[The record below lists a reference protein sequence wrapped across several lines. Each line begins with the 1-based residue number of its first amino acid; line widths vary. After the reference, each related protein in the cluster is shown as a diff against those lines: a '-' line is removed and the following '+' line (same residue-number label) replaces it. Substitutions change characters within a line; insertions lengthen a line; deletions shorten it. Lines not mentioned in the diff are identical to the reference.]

1 MIYQI
6 FGLKKSKPEVT
17 KVHHLGELLR
27 KGTLTQIVKECGVDQ
42 SNLLLGETD
51 TMQRRLVSIKRPLA
65 LVGPAGSGQIET
77 LKLLTAQYVALGH
90 PVIFFDCAGDKET
103 KSEIITLASELKAA
117 WSELYLV
124 ELGGMPTLCA
134 DEDQTIASL
143 LEKTNGPT
151 LAYWGPKLGSWKK
164 GSGELEWASMALFD
178 LVDQRQLLNDAD
190 PEYVPDLLV
199 VIANAYA
206 MENLPEK
213 QFLLDLLK
221 LSSPSKTGFVYEVQN
236 ASRKEMKT
244 SAHTGTFCVYSCAHV
259 DGANSA
265 EQMEINSLMAG
276 QIRVYESAAR
286 A

>member
-1 MIYQI
+1 MLSQI
-6 FGLKKSKPEVT
+6 FGFKKSKPEAI
-17 KVHHLGELLR
+17 KVHHLDELLR

-51 TMQRRLVSIKRPLA
+51 TKPRRLVSIKRPVA

-90 PVIFFDCAGDKET
+90 PVLFFDCAGDEET
-103 KSEIITLASELKAA
+103 KSELIALASEMKST
-117 WSELYLV
+117 WSELYTSV
-124 ELGGMPTLCA
+124 LGGRPRLCA

-143 LEKTNGPT
+143 LEKTNVSA
-151 LAYWGPKLGSWKK
+151 LAYWGAKLGSWEKD
-164 GSGELEWASMALFD
+164 SGELEAASNALFD
-178 LVDQRQLLNDAD
+178 LIDQRQLLNDAD
-190 PEYVPDLLV
+190 PNYVPELLV

-206 MENLPEK
+206 MESLPGK
-213 QFLLDLLK
+213 RFLPDLLK
-221 LSSPSKTGFVYEVQN
+221 LSKKSKTRFVYEKQDVN
-236 ASRKEMKT
+236 KKEMEE

-276 QIRVYESAAR
+276 RVRVYQSATR